1 MNRFFDRGELDV
13 LMRVPRRGTFEICMC
28 ICRIF
33 SDLNELG
40 FAYWQQALNQG
51 THRILSVSEE
61 NQVEAVEEFKN
72 LYANS
77 RGWRIVETMFE
88 KFLDVSRQFK
98 GRATLV
104 NTISVTQ
111 IDEVML
117 KVILLSMGGEC
128 LYQGDCAASDKL
140 VSTILRAL
148 PSLALSFRV
157 ASDLNVYSEDDFI
170 TYYGDDATWW
180 WEQAHLLLP
189 GECFFSWVAKG
200 KPDGFSVLGGRIDL
214 CEVYDDPMNMYRLLR
229 LRCEDLLEIRKPDDD
244 AKHVPAYW

>member
-1 MNRFFDRGELDV
+1 MNRFFDRGQLDL
-13 LMRVPRRGTFEICMC
+13 LMRARRVTFEICIC

-40 FAYWQQALNQG
+40 SAYWQQALNQG

-72 LYANS
+72 LYADS
-77 RGWRIVETMFE
+77 RGWWIVETMFE

-98 GRATLV
+98 GRAALV
-104 NTISVTQ
+104 SAISVTQ

-140 VSTILRAL
+140 VSAILRAL

-157 ASDLNVYSEDDFI
+157 ASDLNVYSEDHFI
-170 TYYGDDATWW
+170 I
-180 WEQAHLLLP
+180 P
-189 GECFFSWVAKG
+189 
-200 KPDGFSVLGGRIDL
+200 R
-214 CEVYDDPMNMYRLLR
+214 
-229 LRCEDLLEIRKPDDD
+229 
-244 AKHVPAYW
+244 